1 MAYISGIDREQ
12 VNIVMT
18 SLDQL
23 IDEDNPVRV
32 IDAYVDSLDLKVLG
46 FIEYDGSHKGQAPYR
61 RKDLLKLHIYG
72 YLNKMRASRRLEAE
86 ARRNWELM
94 WLVNGITP
102 DHGTIAGFVTQNKEA
117 FRKVL
122 RNLTLILKGWGLI
135 DGKLIAIDG
144 TKIRAQNSK
153 HNCLTQSG
161 LEKKIAYAEEQIAA
175 YLAAIE
181 REEEPDDRLKEKLE
195 AYQELKKKYEF
206 QKEELRNEGLEQKTL
221 TDPDSRRMKNNGSLD
236 ICYNVQSVV
245 DGKCHFVVDAV
256 ATNDIND
263 QSQLSP
269 MALSAKQLLAPEEM
283 AVLVDTGYFNG
294 PMIKECV
301 DAELNVYIKKA
312 RANNKTKEN
321 EYRKE
326 KFVYLPEQDAYQCP
340 AGKLLPFF
348 ERTTKNGEKYL
359 KYKCQGCENCPQK
372 SKCTTAATGR
382 CIQRWEHESVL
393 EEIAAKTAAHPEIYK
408 QRRCIVEHPFGTV
421 KRHQGYTY
429 FNRKGIEN
437 VNAESAS
444 MFIAYNLKR
453 LFGMLKTQELI
464 KKFQTSRV

>member
-1 MAYISGIDREQ
+1 
-12 VNIVMT
+12 MT

-86 ARRNWELM
+86 ARRNLELM

-221 TDPDSRRMKNNGSLD
+221 TDPDSRRMKNRPSKNGKY
-236 ICYNVQSVV
+236 CVQTNMPWALWAQGIFVRTYRNWIA
-245 DGKCHFVVDAV
+245 DG
-256 ATNDIND
+256 
-263 QSQLSP
+263 
-269 MALSAKQLLAPEEM
+269 
-283 AVLVDTGYFNG
+283 
-294 PMIKECV
+294 
-301 DAELNVYIKKA
+301 AELCNH
-312 RANNKTKEN
+312 R
-321 EYRKE
+321 
-326 KFVYLPEQDAYQCP
+326 
-340 AGKLLPFF
+340 
-348 ERTTKNGEKYL
+348 
-359 KYKCQGCENCPQK
+359 
-372 SKCTTAATGR
+372 
-382 CIQRWEHESVL
+382 
-393 EEIAAKTAAHPEIYK
+393 
-408 QRRCIVEHPFGTV
+408 
-421 KRHQGYTY
+421 
-429 FNRKGIEN
+429 
-437 VNAESAS
+437 
-444 MFIAYNLKR
+444 
-453 LFGMLKTQELI
+453 
-464 KKFQTSRV
+464 